1 MKLLS
6 MSLVLSTVLIAVLC
20 AEENSSLRKENESIK
35 GTYSQQTFNKTFYN
49 AHSSFVVQNG
59 PTVQRNSRSRPYSN
73 NDENNQ
79 EHHYHYLPHRHQ
91 HRPNENNRV
100 PKVINI
106 DYNIETDWYYKP
118 MTLDGLLASTT
129 TVLGAFVAAVKAALG

>member
-1 MKLLS
+1 MI
-6 MSLVLSTVLIAVLC
+6 T
-20 AEENSSLRKENESIK
+20 
-35 GTYSQQTFNKTFYN
+35 
-49 AHSSFVVQNG
+49 SFLVQNG

-79 EHHYHYLPHRHQ
+79 EHHYHYFPHRHQ
-91 HRPNENNRV
+91 HRPNDNNRV

-118 MTLDGLLASTT
+118 MALDGLLASTT
-129 TVLGAFVAAVKAALG
+129 TVLGAFVAAVKAALGQ